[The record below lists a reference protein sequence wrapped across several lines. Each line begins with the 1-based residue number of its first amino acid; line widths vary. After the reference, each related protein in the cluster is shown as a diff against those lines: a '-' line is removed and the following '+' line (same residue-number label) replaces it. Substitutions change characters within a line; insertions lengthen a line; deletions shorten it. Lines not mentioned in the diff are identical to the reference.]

1 MFVYEFDESF
11 INTFTQQVNKLNV
24 ERSKEVIANYF
35 PKENMQ
41 FVIVGKAE
49 DIKESVKQ
57 YGKIIEVDIK
67 DNSINLD

>member
-41 FVIVGKAE
+41 FVIVGKAA